1 MLGFQVDEV
10 GDPDEGGRSDLLNYQ
25 KDSPTAIALSITM
38 DKDDGQ
44 WIHSF
49 LFENVCGRHV
59 KYTAVIRG
67 YALYGHVIQNLTLSV
82 DIPDPCRTQCV
93 MESRCAAIDIG
104 QHFGDHII
112 CELSDSDGTEY
123 PQDLKPRNDFIYI
136 GTEKEFFVSP
146 IRTDAVITHA
156 LTMGLA
162 LVGIPR
168 KATFV
173 SADLSTMEKTVKQ
186 EFYIAEHLVACN
198 SSEWT
203 LIIKM
208 DGSKDTFS
216 YDSVLWTNKD
226 TFNLPGGKTGLDT
239 QETKLPTYWEKAFSK
254 ICLGMRIGSH
264 TNFIVIHMEA
274 TSLYSLI
281 ADGQYRAISLGRDK
295 WKSLIG
301 ADSSLQLNCN
311 KEGFNSQGYPMHFKA
326 RIGII
331 GNEQSN
337 CESTDSRIGF
347 GTGGSPDKSITCG
360 NVASFGPDNG
370 NRYLKAMGY
379 IMVQ

>member
-1 MLGFQVDEV
+1 MKTLYLSTVCALV
-10 GDPDEGGRSDLLNYQ
+10 VVLLVWDNWSHYGAVATH
-25 KDSPTAIALSITM
+25 D
-38 DKDDGQ
+38 
-44 WIHSF
+44 
-49 LFENVCGRHV
+49 VCGRYV
-59 KYTAVIRG
+59 KYTAVIKG
-67 YALYGHVIQNLTLSV
+67 YALYGHVIQNLTLPV
-82 DIPDPCRTQCV
+82 DIQDPCRTQCV
-93 MESRCAAIDIG
+93 MESRCVAINIG
-104 QHFGDHII
+104 PHLGDHII

-136 GTEKEFFVSP
+136 GTENRCSNNPCLNNGTCLNGYTKKGYICLCGSLYSGEHCE
-146 IRTDAVITHA
+146 T
-156 LTMGLA
+156 
-162 LVGIPR
+162 
-168 KATFV
+168 
-173 SADLSTMEKTVKQ
+173 
-186 EFYIAEHLVACN
+186 EFYIAEHLVEWN

-208 DGSKDTFS
+208 DGNKDTFS

-239 QETKLPTYWEKAFSK
+239 QETKLPTYWEKPFSK

-281 ADGQYRAISLGRDK
+281 ADGQYRAISLGHDK

-301 ADSSLQLNCN
+301 ANASLQLNCN
-311 KEGFNSQGYPMHFKA
+311 KEGFNSQGYPHNSKA

-331 GNEQSN
+331 GNDQSD
-337 CESTDSRIGF
+337 CRSTDSRIGF
-347 GTGGSPDKSITCG
+347 GTGGNPDKSITCG
-360 NVASFGPDNG
+360 NVAGYAADNG
-370 NRYLKAMGY
+370 RRYIKAMGY